1 MCKQIT
7 LTDQQKKNGAMIID
21 ALNKLGFK
29 NKVVQDAIVM
39 ICYKESGFLAKVEWC
54 YSRRDAPGGDVSKL
68 RRLFSTRLARF
79 SDAQILKLLDD
90 CKEFFDTVYG
100 KPAQPYMAFQ
110 TGNTEK
116 YDGWKY
122 RGRAYNGI
130 TFKVQYAEYSK
141 KLGVDLVKNPELLE
155 QPKYS
160 AEAVAHYMI
169 DNFKRYNKQIVA
181 TYGAS
186 ASDLTDID
194 KALML
199 VYSLNA
205 GQIKINLSADSTGGW
220 QTVQCAKK
228 WKVAEQVREVAGGGS
243 GGKLPILPL
252 LAGGLLFFLIYNPK
266 WIKKNTPKGLKKFFR

>member
-1 MCKQIT
+1 MCRQIT
-7 LTDQQKKNGAMIID
+7 LTDLQKKNGAMIID
-21 ALNKLGFK
+21 ALEKLGFK
-29 NKVVQDAIVM
+29 NRVVQDAIVM
-39 ICYKESGFLAKVEWC
+39 VCYKESGFLAKVEWC
-54 YSRRDAPGGDVSKL
+54 YSRKDAPGGDVSKL

-79 SDAQILKLLDD
+79 TDAQILKLLDD

-100 KPAQPYMAFQ
+100 KPAQPYLKFQ
-110 TGNTEK
+110 TGNTDK

-160 AEAVAHYMI
+160 AEAVAHYML
-169 DNFKRYNKQIVA
+169 DNFKRFDRQIKA

-186 ASDLTDID
+186 AKDLTDID

-205 GQIKINLSADSTGGW
+205 GQIKINLATDGTGGW
-220 QTVQCAKK
+220 AVVQCAKK
-228 WKVAEQVREVAGGGS
+228 WKVAEQVRQVAGG

-266 WIKKNTPKGLKKFFR
+266 WIKKNIPKGLKKFFR